1 MGYRLTGPGR
11 CAGGIFSIPH
21 GLVDSGAFRE
31 LSPAACKLLV
41 FLYAAMNARS
51 APCIRISLSQLVEA
65 LHMDNKTIRAARREL
80 ESKNIIRCSRAAKA
94 GSPYELHLVN
104 PETGEP
110 FPPENGRS
118 TVADYKPRLLKAA
131 RTAPQSADSRAVRVA
146 GEQFGNAA
154 ESQPPQHAQRP
165 QGGTSEQQTH
175 ESQDRT
181 TCSKHSEEKGYW
193 DANGWHCQRCEPS
206 AYAPPEET
214 RSSPAKASSPPLPF
228 TPPTAEQIFGRG

>member
-21 GLVDSGAFRE
+21 ALVDSGAFRE

-51 APCIRISLSQLVEA
+51 APCIRISLSQLAEA
-65 LHMDNKTIRAARREL
+65 LYMDNKTIRAARREL

-104 PETGEP
+104 PETGKP
-110 FPPENGRS
+110 FPPEDGRS
-118 TVADYKPRLLKAA
+118 TVADFRPRRSKTVA
-131 RTAPQSADSRAVRVA
+131 TDPQTADSRAVRAVIKARPSAA
-146 GEQFGNAA
+146 G
-154 ESQPPQHAQRP
+154 QPTLRAQQPQV
-165 QGGTSEQQTH
+165 GTSA
-175 ESQDRT
+175 R
-181 TCSKHSEEKGYW
+181 KMNGSEERPACPIHPKGIVYW
-193 DANGWHCQRCEPS
+193 DDSGWHCQSCEPS
-206 AYAPPEET
+206 PYAPPEESLS
-214 RSSPAKASSPPLPF
+214 RPAKASPPSIPF